1 MLCISVLKL
10 IFIKFLTILFLTGYI
25 FLNRITLYFCYFS
38 LVFLQKL
45 ADCLFSIFNKRLF
58 QQSLF
63 FKVGTYFAIQHLL
76 FYLCRFIDTSNF
88 LFKNFCHCLFCVRS
102 YLICRHV
109 FWFHGCYVHSDVSRK
124 FFISS

>member
-76 FYLCRFIDTSNF
+76 FQKFLSLFVLRQELSHLPTCILVSWLLCA
-88 LFKNFCHCLFCVRS
+88 
-102 YLICRHV
+102 
-109 FWFHGCYVHSDVSRK
+109 
-124 FFISS
+124 